1 MPAHHCCG
9 LSWERS
15 GLKAPRIQL
24 RVNYWQVTA
33 PAMASTSPQKT
44 AVAMMISLAAS
55 ATTTYDHMFDMSDR
69 AIRCT
74 LHQRNPV
81 VMDGHHHR
89 TTPIC
94 Q

>member
-1 MPAHHCCG
+1 MQNNVGWYALDWKGSPD
-9 LSWERS
+9 LLPEVS
-15 GLKAPRIQL
+15 
-24 RVNYWQVTA
+24 YWQVTA

-55 ATTTYDHMFDMSDR
+55 ATTTYDRMFDMSDR

-74 LHQRNPV
+74 LHQTHPV